1 MRMKGKKRMKREKI
15 SIIVPIYNVEKYL
28 ERCVD
33 SLVNQTYENIEIIL
47 VDDGSPDYCPQ
58 LCDEYAKKDSRIV
71 VIHKKNGGLSDARN
85 YGLCKASGEYILYV
99 DSDDYIELD
108 SCEKLVNGMANNVDM
123 VVGAYKELRNNKVI
137 EKRHSNLLQD
147 KIYDAKE
154 YVISA
159 TKCDEWYA
167 PAWLNLYRRSFLIEN
182 NLYYKVGFY
191 FEDIEMLPRLFLA
204 NPRVTYVDYPFYNY
218 VIRENSIMTSQRSP
232 EKIQMSLEIYSE
244 WMQLFSELDD
254 QLYKSYLY
262 GILVKYYIAT
272 ARQRKIYGWRVSGL
286 DFSFAWKYSLNK
298 KEKLKSVLF
307 NCFPKQYVKM
317 TNRRKGE

>member
-1 MRMKGKKRMKREKI
+1 
-15 SIIVPIYNVEKYL
+15 
-28 ERCVD
+28 
-33 SLVNQTYENIEIIL
+33 
-47 VDDGSPDYCPQ
+47 
-58 LCDEYAKKDSRIV
+58 
-71 VIHKKNGGLSDARN
+71 
-85 YGLCKASGEYILYV
+85 
-99 DSDDYIELD
+99 
-108 SCEKLVNGMANNVDM
+108 
-123 VVGAYKELRNNKVI
+123 
-137 EKRHSNLLQD
+137 
-147 KIYDAKE
+147 
-154 YVISA
+154 
-159 TKCDEWYA
+159 
-167 PAWLNLYRRSFLIEN
+167 
-182 NLYYKVGFY
+182 
-191 FEDIEMLPRLFLA
+191 
-204 NPRVTYVDYPFYNY
+204 
-218 VIRENSIMTSQRSP
+218 MTSQRSP

>member
-1 MRMKGKKRMKREKI
+1 MKREKI

-159 TKCDEWYA
+159 IKCDEWYA
-167 PAWLNLYRRSFLIEN
+167 PAL
-182 NLYYKVGFY
+182 
-191 FEDIEMLPRLFLA
+191 FEKAHRLLMRPA
-204 NPRVTYVDYPFYNY
+204 VSSKDNEEKKIQLMKKYVDTH
-218 VIRENSIMTSQRSP
+218 I
-232 EKIQMSLEIYSE
+232 
-244 WMQLFSELDD
+244 
-254 QLYKSYLY
+254 
-262 GILVKYYIAT
+262 
-272 ARQRKIYGWRVSGL
+272 
-286 DFSFAWKYSLNK
+286 
-298 KEKLKSVLF
+298 
-307 NCFPKQYVKM
+307 
-317 TNRRKGE
+317 RRKVQMKDSTVYQVCCGEAYNMVHEFLKKPMASRNGNDYTKLEKSLLKAAASESKI

>member
-47 VDDGSPDYCPQ
+47 VDDGSPD
-58 LCDEYAKKDSRIV
+58 
-71 VIHKKNGGLSDARN
+71 
-85 YGLCKASGEYILYV
+85 
-99 DSDDYIELD
+99 
-108 SCEKLVNGMANNVDM
+108 
-123 VVGAYKELRNNKVI
+123 
-137 EKRHSNLLQD
+137 
-147 KIYDAKE
+147 
-154 YVISA
+154 
-159 TKCDEWYA
+159 
-167 PAWLNLYRRSFLIEN
+167 
-182 NLYYKVGFY
+182 
-191 FEDIEMLPRLFLA
+191 
-204 NPRVTYVDYPFYNY
+204 
-218 VIRENSIMTSQRSP
+218 
-232 EKIQMSLEIYSE
+232 
-244 WMQLFSELDD
+244 
-254 QLYKSYLY
+254 Y

>member
-1 MRMKGKKRMKREKI
+1 MKGKKRMKREKI

-137 EKRHSNLLQD
+137 EKRHSNLLQET
-147 KIYDAKE
+147 K
-154 YVISA
+154 A
-159 TKCDEWYA
+159 T
-167 PAWLNLYRRSFLIEN
+167 R
-182 NLYYKVGFY
+182 
-191 FEDIEMLPRLFLA
+191 
-204 NPRVTYVDYPFYNY
+204 
-218 VIRENSIMTSQRSP
+218 
-232 EKIQMSLEIYSE
+232 
-244 WMQLFSELDD
+244 
-254 QLYKSYLY
+254 KS
-262 GILVKYYIAT
+262 
-272 ARQRKIYGWRVSGL
+272 
-286 DFSFAWKYSLNK
+286 
-298 KEKLKSVLF
+298 
-307 NCFPKQYVKM
+307 
-317 TNRRKGE
+317 

>member
-159 TKCDEWYA
+159 IKCDEWYA

-204 NPRVTYVDYPFYNY
+204 NNIWQTIYA
-218 VIRENSIMTSQRSP
+218 ITSRFV
-232 EKIQMSLEIYSE
+232 LTVC
-244 WMQLFSELDD
+244 
-254 QLYKSYLY
+254 
-262 GILVKYYIAT
+262 LV
-272 ARQRKIYGWRVSGL
+272 
-286 DFSFAWKYSLNK
+286 
-298 KEKLKSVLF
+298 
-307 NCFPKQYVKM
+307 
-317 TNRRKGE
+317 